1 MSIDYFIA
9 TSSVLE
15 TSPLPYADLQLVN
28 VRRYCVPYDQLKFMN
43 QRLSASAICEKVG
56 PSKHTVALQAQP
68 PRAEIDS
75 QKTIKEKQATYVNGV
90 LT

>member
-56 PSKHTVALQAQP
+56 LSKHTMSRFRHSLHAPKLIRRKP
-68 PRAEIDS
+68 LKKSKRR
-75 QKTIKEKQATYVNGV
+75 T
-90 LT
+90 